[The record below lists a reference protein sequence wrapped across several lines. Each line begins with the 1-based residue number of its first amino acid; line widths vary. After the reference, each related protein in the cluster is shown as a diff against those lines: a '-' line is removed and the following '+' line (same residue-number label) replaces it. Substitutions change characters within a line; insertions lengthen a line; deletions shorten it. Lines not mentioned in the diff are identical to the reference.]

1 MVFRKYTI
9 ELKNKWNKYM
19 VGNYV
24 LVNKINENKGRFFY
38 ITKSLYFIGM
48 TEPIEFDSK
57 LHLLISAD
65 TISYGPANAFSHN
78 YSINLNAQRR
88 DLVFRVTALV
98 DGEVNVYFLSE
109 EDIRFV

>member
-1 MVFRKYTI
+1 MV
-9 ELKNKWNKYM
+9 ENYM
-19 VGNYV
+19 

-48 TEPIEFDSK
+48 IEPIEFYNK
-57 LHLLISAD
+57 PHLLISAD
-65 TISYGPANAFSHN
+65 TIFYGPANAFSLN

-88 DLVFRVTALV
+88 DLVFRVTVLV

-109 EDIRFV
+109 EDIKFV